1 MGHSTAN
8 PNSRNRFMKEAH
20 ESENKNILLG
30 VVMVTSFINPFMGAA
45 INIALP
51 HIAKELNM
59 GTLGMSW
66 VGMSFLLS
74 SAVFLVPMGKI
85 ADIKGRKRIFLYG
98 NIIVTLASAICA
110 LAQSPAIL
118 LTGRVVQGIGASMM
132 FGTGMALVTS
142 AFPPQKRGKAIGLVV
157 SAVYLGLSAA
167 PVLGGLLTQY
177 WGWRSLFYIT
187 IPIGALVVILTATLL
202 KNDWADAR
210 QDPFDWRG
218 SLVYILSMSV
228 LMIGF
233 TKLPNPLA
241 ILASIFG
248 LAGIIGFVRLEMK
261 TASPV
266 INIQLFRHNRIF
278 AFSNLAALINYAAT
292 FAISFL
298 LSLYLQYIK
307 GLSPRDTGLLLITQ
321 PIVMTIFAS
330 ISGRLSDRYNPNRLS
345 SMGMSIIVLGL
356 MLLVAVD
363 AETSGGYIMAV
374 LVVLGMGFGLFSSPN
389 TNAIMSSVQ
398 KQELGIASATV
409 STMRLTG
416 QMFSMGLATMILQ
429 IYLGST
435 KSIIEQ
441 PDNFIRSFRTAFILF
456 ALLCMAGVFA
466 ALARHRKQTEA
477 EAE

>member
-1 MGHSTAN
+1 
-8 PNSRNRFMKEAH
+8 MKEAQ
-20 ESENKNILLG
+20 ESYNRNILLG
-30 VVMVTSFINPFMGAA
+30 AVIITSFINPFMGAA

-51 HIAKELNM
+51 HIAQSLEM

-98 NIIVTLASAICA
+98 NIIVTLASAMCA
-110 LAQSPAIL
+110 LASTPAIL
-118 LTGRVVQGIGASMM
+118 LTGRVVQGIGSSMM

-187 IPIGALVVILTATLL
+187 IPVGALVVILTATLL
-202 KNDWADAR
+202 KNDWVDAR
-210 QDPFDWRG
+210 HDSFDWRG
-218 SLVYILSMSV
+218 SLVYILSMSM

-233 TKLPNPLA
+233 TKLPDPLA
-241 ILASIFG
+241 ILASIIG

-261 TASPV
+261 TASPI

-278 AFSNLAALINYAAT
+278 AYSNLAALINYAAT

-321 PIVMTIFAS
+321 PIVMTIFAA
-330 ISGRLSDRYNPNRLS
+330 ISGRLSDRYNPNLLS
-345 SMGMSIIVLGL
+345 SLGMSIIVVGL
-356 MLLVAVD
+356 MLLVVVD
-363 AETSGGYIMAV
+363 AATSGGYIMAV

-389 TNAIMSSVQ
+389 TNAIMSSVP

-456 ALLCMAGVFA
+456 ALLCLAGVFA
-466 ALARHRKQTEA
+466 ALARHSKQSETEA
-477 EAE
+477 EKPSQG

>member
-1 MGHSTAN
+1 MIEQQKVG
-8 PNSRNRFMKEAH
+8 
-20 ESENKNILLG
+20 NKNILLSA
-30 VVMVTSFINPFMGAA
+30 VIITSFINPFMGAA

-51 HIAKELNM
+51 HIAHSLEM

-85 ADIKGRKRIFLYG
+85 ADIKGRQRIFLYG
-98 NIIVTLASAICA
+98 NIIVTLASAMCA
-110 LAQSPAIL
+110 LASTPSIL
-118 LTGRVVQGIGASMM
+118 LTGRVVQGIGSSMM

-142 AFPPQKRGKAIGLVV
+142 AFPPEKRGKAIGLVV

-167 PVLGGLLTQY
+167 PVLGGFLTQY

-187 IPIGALVVILTATLL
+187 IPVGAMVVMLTATLL
-202 KNDWADAR
+202 KSDWLDAR
-210 QDPFDWRG
+210 HDSFDWRG
-218 SLVYILSMSV
+218 SLVYILSMSM

-233 TKLPNPLA
+233 TKLPDPLA
-241 ILASIFG
+241 ILASIIG

-261 TASPV
+261 TASPI

-278 AFSNLAALINYAAT
+278 AYSNLAALINYAAT

-321 PIVMTIFAS
+321 PIVMTIFAA
-330 ISGRLSDRYNPNRLS
+330 ISGRLSDRYNPNLLS
-345 SMGMSIIVLGL
+345 SLGMSIIVVGL
-356 MLLVAVD
+356 MLLVVVD
-363 AETSGGYIMAV
+363 AKTSGDYIMVV

-435 KSIIEQ
+435 KSILEQ
-441 PDNFIRSFRTAFILF
+441 PQNFIRSFRTAFILF
-456 ALLCMAGVFA
+456 ALLCLAGVFA
-466 ALARHRKQTEA
+466 ALARHGKQAEA